1 MPTTILGTTAEIF
14 EFYEPPPQSLEVGL
28 KIKAKGRQRFKVVE
42 SRTQVDG

>member
-28 KIKAKGRQRFKVVE
+28 KIKARGRQRFKVID
-42 SRTQVDG
+42 SRTQIDG